1 MQVFRCILHRD
12 DYLQLYFDHWA
23 HASVQAG
30 RMQGNRCVCSEKYKK
45 AQAVFKVRRR
55 YEKI

>member
-1 MQVFRCILHRD
+1 MQVFRCILNRDKKWSRD

-45 AQAVFKVRRR
+45 GAGR
-55 YEKI
+55 I